1 MRLPILHLLLIL
13 IGLEASAQQVF
24 PVKVDKRWGLIDAE
38 GSIVLSPEYEAIGE
52 FKRFGYAVMQ
62 RNGGV
67 GLLDKGGRE
76 LVRPRYEDLKVLD
89 STLIAVRE
97 RGEWMVIDLEGRMVL
112 DRGYERVQVWNN
124 RYLTYRRNG
133 KWGIVDRGGREL
145 APARYDEIALEK
157 QRYFLTRQG
166 KLLGLLSPE
175 GEEILSNVAVE
186 INILSDSLFFFRKGS
201 LWGAVDRNGRQLIPP
216 EYDSYT
222 KVSDNFIKLV
232 TEGRFSL
239 YSTSCKRVIAEEG
252 YEDFYAFSPRYV
264 MVKSDWQL
272 GLLDWCGQVIL
283 SPRYSEIQMYEGRAF
298 RVNFQG
304 KWGVVGAGD
313 QELIPF
319 HYDYIAPLR
328 GKVCLVKLGRTFGI
342 VNYAGEQIVD
352 SIYDRIELE
361 DHLAKAF
368 RTDDSGQES
377 LDLFHFD
384 AEGRVSDNSQFA
396 QHFQIRIAGNPAPGE
411 RSAEQENAYLL
422 EDFEWFYSPEADRWG
437 LRRLQDGST
446 QIEPVFHFVQTEREL
461 GLTLVGIQKNERYEF
476 ERTTFRFDMAY
487 GLVQNDV
494 GLLVTE
500 LEYWDIR
507 LDDFRKGQRLARCVF
522 SNGRHGLI
530 DQIGRVQRR
539 DFAFIGEFREGVARM
554 SLQGR
559 LSGSM
564 KNDYGLQP
572 LQAYL
577 AGLRARAYMI
587 DYTQYDQLFQT
598 EAELTCENC
607 LWGYLDTS
615 GQVVVNPRYSF
626 ARDFVNEVGI
636 VECNGK
642 WGMVNQ
648 RGAELIPCRYDGIQF
663 LEHTDNRIV
672 QVYIKEPKYGLID
685 TLGQIA
691 VNAVYD
697 EIGSFSEG
705 RLSVQ
710 RNGMW
715 GFVDRNGLE
724 VIPCRFREVRN
735 FSEGLSA
742 VKLGNNWGFID
753 KQGNVEIDFK
763 YLRAGNFQNGLA
775 WVYTN
780 EGAGYVNA
788 SEEFIIPPGF
798 DRAHDFH
805 KGVARVMV
813 DNKYGLIDM
822 QGGWIQRP
830 RYTDI
835 TPFDRHDLAIV
846 TYGNNSIRYGLINLQ
861 GNMIT
866 GSAYREIGPFSEGLA
881 PVKDRNAYGFID
893 TTGRLVIPCAYSK
906 VSRFSEGRA
915 AVQQNGACGYINKA
929 GEGIVDFT
937 FTKCLDYDGG
947 KAVVYRGI
955 RRAGLVDTDGNI
967 VLEPSVD
974 RLLTFQ
980 EGRGLVRDDH
990 YRFYY
995 ITEQADLYD
1004 GYYQRAS
1011 AFQHG
1016 VAVVQVD
1023 EKWGVINQRGIEII
1037 PPKYD
1042 RIESFENGY
1051 AKVRIQ
1057 GFSGLSNLKGELIVQ
1072 PNYEYISYAGEGLFR
1087 VEQGDR
1093 IGYFDADGEWVWGL
1107 SK

>member
-1 MRLPILHLLLIL
+1 M
-13 IGLEASAQQVF
+13 
-24 PVKVDKRWGLIDAE
+24 
-38 GSIVLSPEYEAIGE
+38 LSPEYEAIGE

-62 RNGGV
+62 RAGGV
-67 GLLDKGGRE
+67 GLLDQKGRE
-76 LVRPRYEDLKVLD
+76 LVRPGYEDLKVLD

-97 RGEWMVIDLEGRMVL
+97 RGEWKVIDLQGRIVL
-112 DRGYERVQVWNN
+112 DRGYERVQVWDN
-124 RYLTYRRNG
+124 RYLAYRRDG
-133 KWGIVDRGGREL
+133 KWGVVDHRGREL
-145 APARYDEIALEK
+145 APARYDEIAMEK
-157 QRYFLTRQG
+157 QHYFLTRQG
-166 KLLGLLSPE
+166 KELGLLSVR
-175 GEEILSNVAVE
+175 GEEILSNIAVE
-186 INILSDSLFFFRKGS
+186 VNILSDSLFFYRRGN
-201 LWGAVDRNGRQLIPP
+201 LWGAVDRNGRQLVAP
-216 EYDSYT
+216 EYDSFT
-222 KVSDNFIKLV
+222 RVSDSFIKLV
-232 TEGRFSL
+232 SDGRYSL
-239 YSTSCKRVIAEEG
+239 YSVPCKRIVNDSG
-252 YEDFYAFSPRYV
+252 YEDFYAFSLRYV
-264 MVKSDWQL
+264 MVRLGKKL
-272 GLLDWCGQVIL
+272 GLLDWCGQLIL
-283 SPRYSEIQMYEGRAF
+283 TPRYSEIQMYAGASF
-298 RVNFQG
+298 RVNYQG
-304 KWGVVGAGD
+304 KWGVVGAD
-313 QELIPF
+313 DRQLVPF
-319 HYDYIAPLR
+319 QYDYIAPLR
-328 GKVCLVKLGRTFGI
+328 GSVCLIKQGRSFGV
-342 VNYAGEQIVD
+342 VNEKGEQVVEPV
-352 SIYDRIELE
+352 YDRIELE

-368 RTDDSGQES
+368 RTNDSGRES
-377 LDLFHFD
+377 LTLFHFD
-384 AEGRVSDNSQFA
+384 AEGRVRDNSRFA
-396 QHFQIRIAGNPAPGE
+396 QHFQITIAGNSQTANRIGE
-411 RSAEQENAYLL
+411 TENVYLL
-422 EDFEWFYSPEADRWG
+422 EDFEWFYAPEADRWG
-437 LRRLQDGST
+437 LRRLQDGSI
-446 QIEPVFHFVQTEREL
+446 QIEPVFHYVETDLEL

-487 GLVQNDV
+487 GLVKNDL

-500 LEYWDIR
+500 LEFWDIR
-507 LDDFRKGQRLARCVF
+507 LDDFRKGYPLARCVF

-530 DQIGRVQRR
+530 DRIGRVVRR
-539 DFAFIGEFREGVARM
+539 DLAYIGDFHDGVARM
-554 SLQGR
+554 SVQGR

-564 KNDYGLQP
+564 KSGHALEP
-572 LQAYL
+572 LQSYL
-577 AGLRARAYMI
+577 SDLRARAYMM
-587 DYTQYDQLFQT
+587 DYTQYDQLFQS
-598 EAELTCENC
+598 EAELTCEDC
-607 LWGYLDTS
+607 QWGYLDTS
-615 GQVVVNPRYSF
+615 GQIVVNPRYTF

-636 VECNGK
+636 VECEGK
-642 WGMVNQ
+642 WGMVN
-648 RGAELIPCRYDGIQF
+648 RGGTELIPCRYDGIQF
-663 LEHTDNRIV
+663 LENTGNRIV

-724 VIPCRFREVRN
+724 VIPCRFREVQN
-735 FSEGLSA
+735 FSEGLAA

-753 KQGNVEIDFK
+753 KQGHIEIDFN

-780 EGAGYVNA
+780 EGAGYINQE
-788 SEEFIIPPGF
+788 EEFVIPTAF

-805 KGVARVMV
+805 QGVARVMV
-813 DNKYGLIDM
+813 DNKYGLIDTR
-822 QGGWIQRP
+822 GRWIQRP

-835 TPFDRHDLAIV
+835 APFDRHGLAIV
-846 TYGNNSIRYGLINLQ
+846 TYGNSSVRYSLINLE
-861 GNMIT
+861 GYMVT
-866 GSAYREIGPFSEGLA
+866 HSPYREIGPFHEGLA

-893 TTGRLVIPCAYSK
+893 TTGRLVIPCEYSK
-906 VSRFSEGRA
+906 VSKFSEGRA
-915 AVQQNGACGYINKA
+915 AVQRDGACGYITRT
-929 GEGIVDFT
+929 GESIVDFT

-947 KAVVYRGI
+947 KAVVYQGI
-955 RRAGLVDTDGNI
+955 RRAGLVDTEGNI

-1011 AFQHG
+1011 AFRHG

-1042 RIESFENGY
+1042 RIESFEDGF

-1057 GFSGLSNLKGELIVQ
+1057 GFSGLSNLQGELIVQ